1 MKNAEDA
8 AQNIENKEL
17 YKITTVLLNTR
28 QSKNHP
34 VKDKKGELLTGW
46 EGQASGLCEHFSEML
61 NPEISKEK
69 SKWITKCNELKQKH
83 EQTFVM
89 Y

>member
-1 MKNAEDA
+1 VKNAEDA

-17 YKITTVLLNTR
+17 YKMTTVLLNTR

-34 VKDKKGELLTGW
+34 VKDKKRELLTGW
-46 EGQASGLCEHFSEML
+46 EGQASGWCEHFSEML

-69 SKWITKCNELKQKH
+69 ANESLS
-83 EQTFVM
+83 VM
-89 Y
+89 N